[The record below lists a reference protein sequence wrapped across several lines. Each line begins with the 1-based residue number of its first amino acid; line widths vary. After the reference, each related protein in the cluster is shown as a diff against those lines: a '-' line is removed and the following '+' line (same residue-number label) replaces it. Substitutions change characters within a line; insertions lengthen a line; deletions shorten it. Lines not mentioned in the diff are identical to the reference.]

1 MRKRSKTKVQLYLL
15 IGLVVLLLFV
25 LIRSGDQEAKIR
37 TLDQRQVKQG
47 EEFQKELDKRFDKLE
62 KDIQQLKK
70 AKVLSTTKTSQ
81 TATIQPPQQPAVHL
95 SSSCEKYRSL
105 VAQYNWDIN
114 TAMRIMN
121 SESGCSPTGHNWT
134 DTHRN
139 WQTGQIICY
148 GSWGLF
154 NIGCVH
160 GYSRVYLENPASN
173 VAVAYKLYTN
183 SKGFYPWT
191 TY

>member
-15 IGLVVLLLFV
+15 IGLVALLLFV

-81 TATIQPPQQPAVHL
+81 TATIQPPQQPAVRL
-95 SSSCEKYRSL
+95 SSSCEQYRPL
-105 VAQYNWDIN
+105 VAQYNWPVDIVL
-114 TAMRIMN
+114 AIMYA
-121 SESGCSPTGHNWT
+121 E
-134 DTHRN
+134 
-139 WQTGQIICY
+139 
-148 GSWGLF
+148 
-154 NIGCVH
+154 
-160 GYSRVYLENPASN
+160 
-173 VAVAYKLYTN
+173 
-183 SKGFYPWT
+183 
-191 TY
+191 